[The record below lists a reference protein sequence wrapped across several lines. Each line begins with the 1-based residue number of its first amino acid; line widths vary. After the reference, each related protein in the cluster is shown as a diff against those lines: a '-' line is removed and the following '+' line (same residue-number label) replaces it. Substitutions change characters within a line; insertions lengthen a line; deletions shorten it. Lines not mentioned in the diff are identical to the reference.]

1 MKKLLYLFLTVLI
14 VSCNSDDI
22 STIGLGEVSSC
33 PPLVFTSD
41 YTSPW
46 SLPFMGN
53 NDTVPYIPDYYAVYY
68 YFVVNDIQDQYIQIN
83 GNYGTARYMSYNVYN
98 ADSTS
103 TDYLSTLGSILD
115 KEITPYCDS
124 TNPFSLDNNGGDNSN
139 YTVNIVPDNLGLK
152 NQLTFGTELTSLV
165 VMLRYYVPEDSNGP
179 IAGVELPSIIGK
191 KTDMS
196 GEIDLSFSQ
205 LNTPEVGPL
214 EAELTRMAEVVSIL
228 SDSIGFW
235 KLDSS
240 SLLANKDNEYLISPT
255 VCSEDQLAIIR
266 FKPPTFNTDTDIT
279 QTKNVRYWSLNIGDA
294 ATFTYNGIKDKDAI
308 IRDDWCY
315 VVFGRTNNQ
324 EVKDKCAELN
334 YNYLE
339 WRVPSDT
346 GIIIYRN
353 LVGDPTFE
361 GWLGNV
367 EEFKLFEPLTVLE
380 KLSQNYIGDSAPR
393 GRRVSIADFLIE

>member
-1 MKKLLYLFLTVLI
+1 MKKYIYLVLTVLI
-14 VSCNSDDI
+14 VACSSDD
-22 STIGLGEVSSC
+22 GEDSSC
-33 PPLVFTSD
+33 LPLDFNNDNS
-41 YTSPW
+41 SRW
-46 SLPFMGN
+46 EGPFMGTN
-53 NDTVPYIPDYYAVYY
+53 NTVAYIPDYYAVYY
-68 YFVVNDIQDQYIQIN
+68 YFVVKELQDLYIQIN
-83 GNYGTARYMSYNVYN
+83 GEYGNARYMSYNIYN
-98 ADSTS
+98 AT
-103 TDYLSTLGSILD
+103 TLSNTGTGSILD

-124 TNPFSLDNNGGDNSN
+124 YNPFSSGVDTNGNLTNYSVNVVSNSLGLDN
-139 YTVNIVPDNLGLK
+139 
-152 NQLTFGTELTSLV
+152 ELVFPPATDSLV
-165 VMLRYYVPEDSNGP
+165 VMLRYYVPKDSNGA

-205 LNTPEVGPL
+205 LSTPEVGPL
-214 EAELTRMAEVVSIL
+214 EAELTLMAEVVSIL

-240 SLLANKDNEYLISPT
+240 SLLANKDNKYLISPT

-279 QTKNVRYWSLNIGDA
+279 QTKDVRYWSLNIGDA
-294 ATFTYNGIKDKDAI
+294 ATFTYNGIKDEDATI
-308 IRDDWCY
+308 TDDGWCY

-324 EVKDKCAELN
+324 EVKDKCEELN

-353 LVGDPTFE
+353 LVGDPLFE

-367 EEFKLFEPLTVLE
+367 DEFKPYEPLTVLE
-380 KLSQNYIGDSAPR
+380 KLSQNYIGDYAPR
-393 GRRVSIADFLIE
+393 GRRMSIADFLIE